1 MFDDVWNEEYNTSNI
16 ILSIFIVNIVKHRLH
31 VWQNENETAG
41 MKCSAFRPRAFKYA
55 YALTLHYFLE
65 DRQAERADNHC
76 DGGLDRGR
84 GGALPQTGLQPSG
97 PHTALRH
104 GQGGEHTQLHGE
116 WLPKIDLSVSYHM

>member
-55 YALTLHYFLE
+55 YVNSVLNVKALV
-65 DRQAERADNHC
+65 
-76 DGGLDRGR
+76 
-84 GGALPQTGLQPSG
+84 GAF
-97 PHTALRH
+97 
-104 GQGGEHTQLHGE
+104 
-116 WLPKIDLSVSYHM
+116 Y